1 MEKAET
7 HGEVLETGKYVCSI
21 MSICIIPNVDA
32 KMMVPFIILTI
43 VLIVI
48 IKSLNKLHIRV
59 QDLYSHVLI
68 THNAKWCAK
77 SYFKFSQIFTN

>member
-32 KMMVPFIILTI
+32 NMMVPFIILTI
-43 VLIVI
+43 VLIIII
-48 IKSLNKLHIRV
+48 IKPLNKLYIRV
-59 QDLYSHVLI
+59 QDLY
-68 THNAKWCAK
+68 TRFDYK
-77 SYFKFSQIFTN
+77 QR